1 MDEYKQLAKKLRKI
15 FELLGF
21 VAMDYFSTVSAR
33 KRDYTL
39 RIEIDLRAKQI
50 EILRAIVF
58 LDEEM
63 LPFRVNSDAL
73 HGFFIGFVEILN
85 YDEHNALYELYY
97 IWDVPRDIQKILQ
110 VLFQN
115 L

>member
-1 MDEYKQLAKKLRKI
+1 MDEIRRIVKKLERI
-15 FELLGF
+15 LELLGYISIGF
-21 VAMDYFSTVSAR
+21 YSSVTAR
-33 KRDYTL
+33 NRNHTL
-39 RIEIDLRAKQI
+39 RIEIDVRTKQI
-50 EILRAIVF
+50 EILRAIAF

-63 LPFRVNSDAL
+63 LPFRVNSDTL
-73 HGFFIGFVEILN
+73 HGYFDGFVEILN

>member
-1 MDEYKQLAKKLRKI
+1 M
-15 FELLGF
+15 
-21 VAMDYFSTVSAR
+21 
-33 KRDYTL
+33 
-39 RIEIDLRAKQI
+39 RIEIDVRAKQI

-63 LPFRVNSDAL
+63 LPFRVNSDVL
-73 HGFFIGFVEILN
+73 DGYFDGFVEILN
-85 YDEHNALYELYY
+85 YDVHNALYELYC

-110 VLFQN
+110 MLFQN